1 MSSFDKVKKQLQ
13 SLREEYTRRIDAIE
27 VETHHKEEPVE
38 KDFAEQATQSENDD
52 VLAALDD
59 EAQHMI
65 MQIDAALSRID
76 QGAYG
81 ICKDCSKPIPDNR
94 LQAAPFVTQ
103 CVGCAEK
110 ASSQASR

>member
-1 MSSFDKVKKQLQ
+1 MESFDKIKQQLQ
-13 SLREEYTRRIDAIE
+13 SLRDEYTRRIDAIE

-59 EAQHMI
+59 EAQHMV

-76 QGAYG
+76 KGGYG
-81 ICKDCSKPIPDNR
+81 ICEGCGEPIPENR
-94 LQAAPFVTQ
+94 LQAAPFVTM
-103 CVGCAEK
+103 CISCAEK
-110 ASSQASR
+110 ASS

>member
-1 MSSFDKVKKQLQ
+1 MESFDKVKKQLQ

-59 EAQHMI
+59 EAQHMV
-65 MQIDAALSRID
+65 MQIDAALSRIE
-76 QGAYG
+76 QGGYG
-81 ICKDCSKPIPDNR
+81 ICNSCGNPIPDNR
-94 LQAAPFVTQ
+94 LQAAPFVTM
-103 CVGCAEK
+103 CISCAE
-110 ASSQASR
+110 QASL

>member
-1 MSSFDKVKKQLQ
+1 MESFDKIKKQLL
-13 SLREEYTRRIDAIE
+13 SLRDEYTNRIDAIE

-59 EAQHMI
+59 DAQRMV

-76 QGAYG
+76 QGTYG
-81 ICKDCSKPIPDNR
+81 ICKTCGEPIASKR
-94 LQAAPFVTQ
+94 LDVAPYAAL
-103 CVGCAEK
+103 CISCAED
-110 ASSQASR
+110 SSH

>member
-1 MSSFDKVKKQLQ
+1 MESFDKIKQQLQ
-13 SLREEYTRRIDAIE
+13 SLRDEYTRRIDAIE

-59 EAQHMI
+59 EAQHMV

-76 QGAYG
+76 QGGYG
-81 ICKDCSKPIPDNR
+81 ICEGCGEPIPENR
-94 LQAAPFVTQ
+94 LQAAPFVTM
-103 CVGCAEK
+103 CIGCAEK
-110 ASSQASR
+110 ASS